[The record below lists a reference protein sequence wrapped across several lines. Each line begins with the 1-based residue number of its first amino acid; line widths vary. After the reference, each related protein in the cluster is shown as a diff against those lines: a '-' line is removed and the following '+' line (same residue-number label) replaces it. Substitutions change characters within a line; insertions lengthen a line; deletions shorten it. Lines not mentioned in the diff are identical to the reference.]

1 MIESLTFTGRELLMA
16 IVLATVVYLLEVLV
30 FSPRRKPPGLD
41 ALENRIQALQV
52 EIDALKARLE
62 LLELHPPA
70 ESALDTHSA
79 VHAEAVRMARE
90 GATPAE
96 MADRLGISRGEAE
109 LITALLKGD

>member
-16 IVLATVVYLLEVLV
+16 IVLATVVYLLEILV

-41 ALENRIQALQV
+41 ALKGRIQTLES
-52 EIDALKARLE
+52 EIDTLKARLE

-90 GATPAE
+90 GATPRE
-96 MADRLGISRGEAE
+96 MANRLGISRSEAE
-109 LITALLKGD
+109 LITALLKAD